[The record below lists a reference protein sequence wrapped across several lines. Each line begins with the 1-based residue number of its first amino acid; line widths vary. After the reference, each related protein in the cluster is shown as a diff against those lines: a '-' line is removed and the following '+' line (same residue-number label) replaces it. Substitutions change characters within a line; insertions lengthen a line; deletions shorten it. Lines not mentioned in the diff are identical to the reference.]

1 MRYVQLASR
10 ARRIKCFLH
19 IYVHAAS
26 SDALAARMYVSSIEL
41 NCLVHKDSFSFLHL
55 LVWFNVIADNTRND
69 YVAEGTSLKT
79 CDFESSWIQ
88 HTSGAVCM
96 VIEDSFNL

>member
-1 MRYVQLASR
+1 MRYAQLASR
-10 ARRIKCFLH
+10 ARRIKYFLH

-26 SDALAARMYVSSIEL
+26 SDALARMRLI
-41 NCLVHKDSFSFLHL
+41 
-55 LVWFNVIADNTRND
+55 VIADNTRND

-79 CDFESSWIQ
+79 GDFESSWIQ